1 MSLSC
6 ILLEGVRS
14 FPFDGAVPACLPA
27 CVALPIVLWKRL
39 DCGCSLRLS
48 CDTFLLFTVGCVAV
62 EESRPV
68 AITVMLA
75 SSV

>member
-6 ILLEGVRS
+6 TLLEGVRS

-48 CDTFLLFTVGCVAV
+48 CDTFLLFTAGCVAV

>member
-6 ILLEGVRS
+6 TLLEGVRS
-14 FPFDGAVPACLPA
+14 FPFDGALPICLLP

-39 DCGCSLRLS
+39 DCCSLRLS